1 MSIKTI
7 SRIVGSIIAIA
18 VVVSILL
25 FDRAVIDDR
34 KISLQWGIA
43 IGVAIVILAFL
54 ITPYIT
60 VIPSRWI
67 SDKISG
73 AAASDL
79 VAAAIGLTIG
89 LIISALL
96 AIPLANLPST
106 WGHLLPFV

>member
-25 FDRAVIDDR
+25 FDRAVIDDH

-43 IGVAIVILAFL
+43 IGLGIVILAFL

-60 VIPSRWI
+60 VIP
-67 SDKISG
+67 
-73 AAASDL
+73 
-79 VAAAIGLTIG
+79 
-89 LIISALL
+89 
-96 AIPLANLPST
+96 
-106 WGHLLPFV
+106 